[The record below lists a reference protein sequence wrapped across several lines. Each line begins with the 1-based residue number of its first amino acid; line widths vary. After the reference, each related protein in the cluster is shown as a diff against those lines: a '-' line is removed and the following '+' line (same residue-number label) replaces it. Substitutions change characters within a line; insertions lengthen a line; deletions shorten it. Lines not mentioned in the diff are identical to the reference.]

1 MSYSLPSRNVRLWG
15 SAWAVW
21 FRVVMILRE
30 VALLGKI
37 QSRCDGVGSEVNG
50 GKPSVNRALRGT
62 LRGFCFGW
70 PNYFGETPERRL

>member
-1 MSYSLPSRNVRLWG
+1 
-15 SAWAVW
+15 
-21 FRVVMILRE
+21 MILWE

-62 LRGFCFGW
+62 LRGFCFLRQA
-70 PNYFGETPERRL
+70 YFGETPERRL